1 MKNKY
6 VISVLAVMI
15 ADVVLYI
22 LGVFDPTDP
31 LSYILY
37 FMVPLIVSVL
47 AYDQSKNHVNRG
59 FFKLLKKV
67 RGDARTF

>member
-47 AYDQSKNHVNRG
+47 AYDQT
-59 FFKLLKKV
+59 KKP
-67 RGDARTF
+67 R